1 MHRNS
6 ALSSNLIVIIVPLA
20 MVITLVLLVN
30 TALFSQH
37 PSVLSVG
44 ITIDLVLS
52 VPLVYFLLVR
62 NRNIPNL
69 TTIPVFVVG
78 IVVASL
84 VLPPSNQE
92 LLGMVKT
99 WILPLVEIGVV
110 LFIVS
115 KGRAVVK
122 RLKTEV
128 GKNPDIFSTLREVAG
143 EILPER
149 LAYAMATEMG
159 VFYYGFLS
167 WKRIELGQNE
177 FTYHR
182 KSGTIALLSILLVM
196 ILVEMT
202 AIHFLLRQWSY
213 LAAWI
218 LTGLSVYTGV
228 QVYGMARSLTRRPYV
243 IQKHSLL
250 LRYGIMGEAM
260 VELSNIASFEFSGKP
275 TDASENALSLS
286 PLAALEKHNVILHLK
301 DQGTVRGLYGS
312 KRKYSTLAFFV
323 DDKTRFGASLSK
335 QILAGQGE
343 G

>member
-1 MHRNS
+1 MHRSS
-6 ALSSNLIVIIVPLA
+6 ALSSNLIVIIAPLA
-20 MVITLVLLVN
+20 MIITLVLLVN
-30 TALFSQH
+30 SGLFSQH
-37 PSVLSVG
+37 PSLLSVG
-44 ITIDLVLS
+44 VTIDLVLS
-52 VPLVYFLLVR
+52 VPLVYFLLIR
-62 NRNIPNL
+62 HRNIPNL
-69 TTIPVFVVG
+69 TTVPVFVVG

-122 RLKTEV
+122 RLKTEA
-128 GKNPDIFSTLREVAG
+128 GKYPDVFSTLREVAG

-167 WKRIELGQNE
+167 WKSIELGPNE

-182 KSGTIALLSILLVM
+182 KSGTIAMLAILLVM

-202 AIHFLLRQWSY
+202 AIHFLLSQWSY
-213 LAAWI
+213 VAAWI

-243 IQKHSLL
+243 IEKHYLL
-250 LRYGIMGEAM
+250 LRYGIMGEAII
-260 VELSNIASFEFSGKP
+260 ELSNIASFEVSSKAI
-275 TDASENALSLS
+275 DANEDALSLS

-301 DQGTVRGLYGS
+301 DEGTVRGLYGS
-312 KRKYSTLAFFV
+312 KRQYSTIAFFV
-323 DDKTRFGASLSK
+323 DDKMRFEGALSN
-335 QILAGQGE
+335 QILAAQGD